1 MSTPLSR
8 LITRGAYVAT
18 QLPRVA
24 WYVGHGLAMRQ
35 LSERARRRTSEA
47 TRPHART
54 NLRHVVGSGTRRRCE
69 MCLRGPERHDEQ
81 TFKRQDDCTQTRVF
95 ICRPCCDVSAW
106 PSSVEG
112 RVTEVYQAIQRRQS
126 LALYGLSAQSV

>member
-54 NLRHVVGSGTRRRCE
+54 NLPVPDRSRTR
-69 MCLRGPERHDEQ
+69 
-81 TFKRQDDCTQTRVF
+81 T
-95 ICRPCCDVSAW
+95 W
-106 PSSVEG
+106 PASCG
-112 RVTEVYQAIQRRQS
+112 RT
-126 LALYGLSAQSV
+126 